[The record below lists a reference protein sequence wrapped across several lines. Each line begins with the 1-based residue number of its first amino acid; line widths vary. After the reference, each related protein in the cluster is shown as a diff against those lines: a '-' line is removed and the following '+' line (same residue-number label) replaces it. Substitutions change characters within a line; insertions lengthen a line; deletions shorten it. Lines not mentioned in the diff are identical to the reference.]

1 MYTRD
6 NTVTCTGTEEIEEKP
21 VMTAL
26 AITLSV
32 LLAAALVAIGF
43 LVREKLANNST
54 PAAETDETTSHIDWT
69 QVAGAGSNRN
79 KGILHA
85 IAFLPD
91 ALRVHLTGK
100 DEITVEALTKGT
112 PTDDGNGMV
121 YTIDEGVT
129 LTVKPF
135 DRTVELKSDHAPVE
149 PCVASYDN
157 GGFTVDDTDR
167 MLGFFTRV
175 KRNGKDIPVN
185 PADALNRKFTPQQSD
200 TVSVAIDTV

>member
-1 MYTRD
+1 
-6 NTVTCTGTEEIEEKP
+6 
-21 VMTAL
+21 MTAL

-32 LLAAALVAIGF
+32 LLAGALVAIGF

-54 PAAETDETTSHIDWT
+54 PAAETDETTPRIDWT
-69 QVAGAGSNRN
+69 QAVGTGNSRN
-79 KGILHA
+79 HGVLHA

-100 DEITVEALTKGT
+100 DDLTVAALTKGT

-135 DRTVELKSDHAPVE
+135 DRTVELKSDHAPVA

-167 MLGFFTRV
+167 LLGFFTRIQ
-175 KRNGKDIPVN
+175 RTGKDIPVD
-185 PADALNRKFTPQQSD
+185 PADALNRKFTPQTSTASVPLD
-200 TVSVAIDTV
+200 TV